1 MVRIASRLDFERNL
15 DRYLRRVGDGE
26 SFELCDHDRPIAV
39 LSPPPPSK
47 ANDLQ
52 KLMAERQIR
61 PARRDLLALGPPPKL
76 ASGLSISQALAEL
89 RAED

>member
-1 MVRIASRLDFERNL
+1 MVRIASR
-15 DRYLRRVGDGE
+15 RYLDRVGDGE

-39 LSPPPPSK
+39 FSSPPPPE
-47 ANDLQ
+47 ANDLL
-52 KLMAERQIR
+52 KIMAERQIR
-61 PARRDLLALGPPPKL
+61 PASLDLLALGSPPKL